1 MHLFIL
7 FGVLSDKKIS
17 CICRAT
23 ETAARSHYIPEMI
36 MYGGLSSSEDDVVRL
51 SVRLCCVLDL
61 VEPLVELFELAE
73 LVLVEEVRSAVWREL
88 VVLRAWMVVH
98 TSVRPS
104 DWNFFEYLRP

>member
-1 MHLFIL
+1 M
-7 FGVLSDKKIS
+7 S
-17 CICRAT
+17 
-23 ETAARSHYIPEMI
+23 
-36 MYGGLSSSEDDVVRL
+36 GGEDDAVRL

-98 TSVRPS
+98 TSVRPP
-104 DWNFFEYLRP
+104 DWNFFFEHLRPTIGDDADVLHGDVVAWLRIPVVSRLISFCS